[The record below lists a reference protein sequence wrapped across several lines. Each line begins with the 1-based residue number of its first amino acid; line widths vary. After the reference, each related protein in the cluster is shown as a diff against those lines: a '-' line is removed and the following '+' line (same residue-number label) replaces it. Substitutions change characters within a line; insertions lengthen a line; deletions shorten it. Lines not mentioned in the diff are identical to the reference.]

1 MISIK
6 HTNDKSTIFF
16 YQDNVFN
23 EEELMFL
30 RDLNYVDGTH
40 NDKPISRK
48 QLWYQEENKY
58 FCPLWN
64 KRLLRWVSNKYCE
77 KLKQIQN
84 KVQAYIEKLDNETK
98 FFKQNELTVPQ
109 INSCLINCYDT
120 GNDFIPPHRDT
131 PISFGEYPTIVC
143 ISYGETR
150 DMVLKNNEEQYK
162 FNLKSNSLFIM
173 AGSSQ
178 KYYTHEILKSD
189 TKKTRYSMTF
199 REYLL

>member
-6 HTNDKSTIFF
+6 HTNDKPTIFF
-16 YQDNVFN
+16 YQDNVFTDD
-23 EEELMFL
+23 ELIFL
-30 RDLNYVDGTH
+30 RNLNYIDGTH
-40 NDKPISRK
+40 NDKQISRK
-48 QLWYQEENKY
+48 QLWFQEDNKY

-64 KRLLRWVSNKYCE
+64 KRLSRWVSNEYFE
-77 KLKQIQN
+77 NLKEIQN
-84 KVQAYIEKLDNETK
+84 KIQKYIEKLDRETS
-98 FFKQNELTVPQ
+98 FFKENEIVVPR
-109 INSCLINCYDT
+109 INSCLINYYET
-120 GNDFIPPHRDT
+120 GNDFIPPHKDT

-150 DMVLKNNEEQYK
+150 DMVLKNNDEKYK

-173 AGSSQ
+173 AGTSQ

-189 TKKTRYSMTF
+189 TKNARYSMTF